1 MSGSTDFQGHQTY
14 FREAMQSETIYRN
27 GQRIFVVPDERYK
40 DWALAERILRLKTA
54 LNYWRNG
61 YKWRASWIL
70 AQR

>member
-1 MSGSTDFQGHQTY
+1 MIDNMHPPATQSMFHNVL
-14 FREAMQSETIYRN
+14 QSEAISRN
-27 GQRIFVVPDERYK
+27 GRRIFVVPDNRDQE
-40 DWALAERILRLKTA
+40 WPLAVGFMRMRTA